1 MFKKSTLD
9 TILADFTKTIGKLE
23 ALITTNS
30 DKIDNN
36 LHIIDVAS
44 KDNESLISEATKAES
59 VKKKLLD
66 LVG

>member
-1 MFKKSTLD
+1 MFKKNTLD

-23 ALITTNS
+23 ALVATNS

-36 LHIIDVAS
+36 LHIIDVAT